1 MLRFV
6 TAGESHGP
14 ALTAIIDGLPAG
26 LALDAEQIDR
36 DLRRRQGGYG
46 RGGRQRI
53 ERDHAEVTGGLVNGV
68 TIGAPVAIQIA
79 NRDWENWRDRVVPPW
94 RRPRPGHADLAGAIK
109 YGLDDLRL
117 VAERASARETA
128 ARVAMGAVC
137 RALLAY
143 VGVRLGSYVE
153 AIGGVRAG
161 LDDLP
166 LDERLER
173 ALASDVSCP
182 DPAAADAMR
191 AAIDA
196 ARAAGDSLGGVVVA
210 AALGVPVGLGSHAQW
225 DRRLDGRLAQ
235 AVMSVQA
242 VKGVEIGPAFEN
254 AALPGTRVHDALY
267 PANVPGV
274 GATGGSPRSANV
286 PGVGAT
292 GGSPTPADESRVGAT
307 GGSPRSATEPGVGA
321 TGGSP
326 RPADES
332 RVGATGGSPR
342 SATEPGVGTTGGSP
356 RPADESRV
364 GATGGSPRPADG
376 FPVWATGRSPL
387 RGVALVRRTNRA
399 GGVEGGISNGAP
411 IVVRAAM
418 KPIPTT
424 VSPQPT
430 VDLDTGEAAE
440 TQYQRSDVCAVPAAA
455 VVVEAMVAWVLADA
469 LLERYGGDHVDAIL
483 RRVRDDG

>member
-53 ERDHAEVTGGLVNGV
+53 ERDHAEVTGGLMNGV
-68 TIGAPVAIQIA
+68 TIGAPMAIQIA

-210 AALGVPVGLGSHAQW
+210 AALGVPVGLGSHTQW

-326 RPADES
+326 RS
-332 RVGATGGSPR
+332 
-342 SATEPGVGTTGGSP
+342 
-356 RPADESRV
+356 ADESRV